1 MRKGLGEMNSSM
13 SSETSFSSTHHL
25 VCEKSMQ
32 ESERQSVIKSIAEE
46 YNIDEKALFNA
57 VINRFGFD
65 YNREQAERV
74 AKEMS
79 NGA

>member
-1 MRKGLGEMNSSM
+1 M
-13 SSETSFSSTHHL
+13 
-25 VCEKSMQ
+25 
-32 ESERQSVIKSIAEE
+32 IKSLAEE

-57 VINRFGFD
+57 VVNRFGFD